1 MVVLRARIRL
11 ISTLVLVAFAIGS
24 GAGWAQS
31 YDPDQDIPKPTLWEK
46 RLNKL
51 GRGISNVIF
60 GWAEIPLTF
69 DRKMKEGKPLAYLL
83 AAVPVVG
90 TAKALVRTGV
100 GIKEVFTFGKTSP
113 EVNYEAILEPEY
125 VF

>member
-1 MVVLRARIRL
+1 MVVLRSRARL
-11 ISTLVLVAFAIGS
+11 ISTLVLVAFTIGG
-24 GAGWAQS
+24 GAALAQS

-51 GRGISNVIF
+51 GRGISNIMF

-83 AAVPVVG
+83 GAVPVVG

-100 GIKEVFTFGKTSP
+100 GIKEVFTFSKTSP